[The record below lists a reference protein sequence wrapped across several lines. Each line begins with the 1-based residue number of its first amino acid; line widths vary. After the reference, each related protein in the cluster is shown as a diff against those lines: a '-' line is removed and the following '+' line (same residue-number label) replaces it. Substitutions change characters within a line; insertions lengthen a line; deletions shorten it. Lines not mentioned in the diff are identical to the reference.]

1 MGTGVNVHFRN
12 WSGRSQRRGE
22 YLSKNEKVRDL
33 AVRTAG
39 GRAFQ
44 AGNMPGIFLRNS
56 EVSIATAE

>member
-1 MGTGVNVHFRN
+1 MLSGYWGQCSFLKL
-12 WSGRSQRRGE
+12 WSGRSQRRGK

-33 AVRTAG
+33 AG